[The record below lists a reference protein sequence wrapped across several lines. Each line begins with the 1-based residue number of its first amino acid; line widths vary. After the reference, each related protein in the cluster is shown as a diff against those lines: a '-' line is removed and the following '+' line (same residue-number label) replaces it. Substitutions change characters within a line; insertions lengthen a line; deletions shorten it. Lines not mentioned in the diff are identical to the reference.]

1 MRKNYQTSRLHQ
13 TEVEWVLLWT
23 WDPEHKNSIWKSV
36 ELKICPSGY
45 QMFSCKLLQRINTSR
60 ESRHIKSQRRARVRS
75 SYLVPFDKLA
85 PPFEHLMDRHRFE
98 LQRVY
103 SRFRP
108 GHDCWIDGWRR
119 LCFSVWSI
127 WPLVYTEP
135 EPRTRTRTRTRASSP
150 AGSAHANATVT
161 HSRASAV

>member
-1 MRKNYQTSRLHQ
+1 MNMRPRTQELD
-13 TEVEWVLLWT
+13 LL
-23 WDPEHKNSIWKSV
+23 E
-36 ELKICPSGY
+36 ELKICPPGY
-45 QMFSCKLLQRINTSR
+45 QFSCKLLQRSNTSR
-60 ESRHIKSQRRARVRS
+60 ESRHIKSQRRARARS
-75 SYLVPFDKLA
+75 AYLVPFDKLA
-85 PPFEHLMDRHRFE
+85 SPFEHLMDRHRFE

-127 WPLVYTEP
+127 WPLVYTEL
-135 EPRTRTRTRTRASSP
+135 EPRTRTRIRTRTRASSQ
-150 AGSAHANATVT
+150 AGSTRANATVT